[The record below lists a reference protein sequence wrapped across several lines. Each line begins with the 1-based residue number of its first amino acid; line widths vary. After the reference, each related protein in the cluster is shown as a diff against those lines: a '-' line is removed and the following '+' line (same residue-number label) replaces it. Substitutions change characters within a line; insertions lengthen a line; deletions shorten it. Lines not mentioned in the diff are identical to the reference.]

1 LKNLNKKFEKPTTKD
16 LQELAEWKLSDE
28 EAQDLLNQ
36 LEEFCLIIIEHYN
49 ENGQQ
54 I

>member
-1 LKNLNKKFEKPTTKD
+1 LINKKQKFEKPTTKD

-36 LEEFCLIIIEHYN
+36 LEEFCLIIIEHYY
-49 ENGQQ
+49 ENGHK